1 MDMESDVA
9 HLKKGNRQKPPS
21 LDHRFILRCYG
32 TNNIIQSSKVIGQS
46 NQFYSVGNDVSPK
59 ISDLLQRG
67 IVYNHV
73 F

>member
-21 LDHRFILRCYG
+21 LAHRFILRCYG
-32 TNNIIQSSKVIGQS
+32 TIIQSSKVIGQS

-67 IVYNHV
+67 IVYYHV